1 MGMAHGCVVALV
13 DQVFFGFNVVV
24 EAGFGQSKLVG
35 DIAQGRGASAFGIK
49 KLGRPGQY
57 GGMFRFVLDTAI
69 EG

>member
-1 MGMAHGCVVALV
+1 MGMAHGRVVALV
-13 DQVFFGFNVVV
+13 DQVFFGFYVIV
-24 EAGFGQSKLVG
+24 ETGFGQSQLIG
-35 DIAQGRGASAFGIK
+35 DIAQRGRASALGIK